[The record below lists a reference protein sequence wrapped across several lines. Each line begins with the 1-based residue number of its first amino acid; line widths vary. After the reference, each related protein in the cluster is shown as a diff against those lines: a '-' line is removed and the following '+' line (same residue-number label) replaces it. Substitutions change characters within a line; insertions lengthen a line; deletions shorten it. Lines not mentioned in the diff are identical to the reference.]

1 VNAGFP
7 LHCQGKIAYHI
18 GNFTEARCPMLQ
30 AVKENRPDHGRWLRA
45 GGGVL
50 LFTIGFGLAAL
61 LVRTGG
67 GLASLLKRTR
77 KISFDVDID
86 RKTKNE

>member
-1 VNAGFP
+1 
-7 LHCQGKIAYHI
+7 
-18 GNFTEARCPMLQ
+18 MLQ
-30 AVKENRPDHGRWLRA
+30 AIKENRPEQGRWLRA

-77 KISFDVDID
+77 KIRFDMELKD
-86 RKTKNE
+86 RKTKEE